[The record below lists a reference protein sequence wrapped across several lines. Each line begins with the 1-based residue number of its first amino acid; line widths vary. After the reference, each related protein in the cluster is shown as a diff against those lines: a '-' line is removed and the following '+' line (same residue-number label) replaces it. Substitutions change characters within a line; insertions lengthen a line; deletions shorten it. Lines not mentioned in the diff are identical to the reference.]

1 MKRTVAIIIFV
12 VAIISAKA
20 QNLESSMR
28 YWDEGKLTWEDF
40 EKRSFEGEGR
50 SYLSPIYHAE
60 YKTIKHGNLKYHKYV
75 TRTAF
80 DKSNTWVRTEYISD
94 RLLRYNQ
101 LILDIAEAT
110 RKDLQKDLNSNS
122 NYSKSYI
129 YEHYTNKALNTI
141 IKLAEESKGGDDVSI
156 IERYEKEIEPKLA
169 ETCSD
174 SIPELKLKNW
184 GAGYQIGYSTGIFT
198 GAGRE
203 LLKSHHN
210 FSIGLLF
217 SYKRSHFIIDME
229 AGGGKIRQ
237 DIPMEV
243 RNKESVKN
251 VIWPAGE
258 NCGHT
263 SIDIDYGYAVYDG
276 AWLKVC
282 PFVGVGAS
290 IFSKDLQEEDEK
302 VSTNMGGLQILAG
315 VNLNWKFSR
324 TLSPLTYN
332 ESSIRTKIYAART
345 NLMKGMEPV
354 WSINAGIAFDFY
366 GRGPKKE

>member
-1 MKRTVAIIIFV
+1 
-12 VAIISAKA
+12 
-20 QNLESSMR
+20 
-28 YWDEGKLTWEDF
+28 LT
-40 EKRSFEGEGR
+40 
-50 SYLSPIYHAE
+50 
-60 YKTIKHGNLKYHKYV
+60 
-75 TRTAF
+75 
-80 DKSNTWVRTEYISD
+80 
-94 RLLRYNQ
+94 
-101 LILDIAEAT
+101 
-110 RKDLQKDLNSNS
+110 
-122 NYSKSYI
+122 
-129 YEHYTNKALNTI
+129 
-141 IKLAEESKGGDDVSI
+141 
-156 IERYEKEIEPKLA
+156 
-169 ETCSD
+169 
-174 SIPELKLKNW
+174 
-184 GAGYQIGYSTGIFT
+184 
-198 GAGRE
+198 
-203 LLKSHHN
+203 
-210 FSIGLLF
+210 IGLLF

-263 SIDIDYGYAVYDG
+263 SIDLDYGYAVYDG

-302 VSTNMGGLQILAG
+302 ISTNMGGLQILAG
-315 VNLNWKFSR
+315 INLNWKFSR

-332 ESSIRTKIYAART
+332 ESAIRTKIYAART
-345 NLMKGMEPV
+345 NLMKGMAPV